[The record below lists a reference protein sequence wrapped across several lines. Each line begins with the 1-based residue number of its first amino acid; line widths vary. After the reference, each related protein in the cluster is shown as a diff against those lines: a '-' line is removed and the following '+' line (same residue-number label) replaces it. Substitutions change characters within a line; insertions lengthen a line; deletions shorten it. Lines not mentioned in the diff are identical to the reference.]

1 MASSLE
7 VIESEVDPRIV
18 LESNLTATLDHITGE
33 ESPLG
38 KELEGPVNRVVSK
51 VVGGVAISKGI
62 KDSGSSTVGIQ
73 ITILLITIR
82 SDVLEAVDDAEDLL
96 SDLIIVLDHTFQA
109 IGKAVVEGLADVLI
123 EGVFFLLLHTNYVC
137 IVAEDPACV
146 KLGLQ
151 ISWPV
156 SKPRL

>member
-82 SDVLEAVDDAEDLL
+82 SDVLEAVDDAEDFL

-123 EGVFFLLLHTNYVC
+123 EGVFFLLLHTNHVC

-156 SKPRL
+156 SEPRL